1 VDLRYYDILETANQM
16 QYISHIKTLKTLML
30 IFRIPERMNMLIFPS
45 TSITKL
51 TLSIW
56 SGSVCFDWLFL
67 TFPSLEQLEIQGVGS
82 WTTLDNCNNHCANMV
97 PNLWKLQ
104 ASVKLMDQK
113 CIDFLKM
120 AAPNIQEVKI
130 TASLTPTTHQVSI
143 DISEWNLKQLGILIR
158 DMTFMGSCY
167 YRIKTPYLD
176 EVIMYTPLHNSVAL
190 VKSKTCLLDTT
201 APRIIDIIASD
212 NSHFTFFGCRISLTQ
227 SKITLTSSN

>member
-1 VDLRYYDILETANQM
+1 VDLRYYDILETTDQM
-16 QYISHIKTLKTLML
+16 QYISHIKTLKTLTL
-30 IFRIPERMNMLIFPS
+30 NFHFPERVNMLIFPS

-51 TLSIW
+51 TLSIR
-56 SGSVCFDWLFL
+56 GEHVCCDWLFL
-67 TFPSLEQLEIQGVGS
+67 TFPSLEQLEIQGIGS
-82 WTTLDNCNNHCANMV
+82 WTTSDNCNHHCANMV

-104 ASVKLMDQK
+104 VSVKLMDQK

-120 AAPNIQEVKI
+120 AAPNIQEVEI
-130 TASLTPTTHQVSI
+130 VASLIPTAHQVSI

-176 EVIMYTPLHNSVAL
+176 EVIRYTPLHNSVAL
-190 VKSKTCLLDTT
+190 VKSRTHSLDTT
-201 APRIIDIIASD
+201 ALRMIDIIASD